1 MATSATTSTSGPSD
15 SQTSS
20 SPAPAP
26 APTPA
31 AYAEARRTRP
41 SVIGDDAG
49 LSHEQGKT
57 YPIYLRGDVQK
68 GFGRG
73 GKELGCATAN
83 LPSSVFDPPSKLTE
97 TGVYFGYASVDLD
110 AETGGAK
117 DGGVWPMVMSVGWNP
132 FYKNEQ
138 KTAEVHIMHEFQHD
152 FYGKHMKVVVL
163 GYIRPEFNYVS
174 REALIE
180 DIETDKQVGLRS
192 LDRPAWSAYKQDS
205 FFAEHAS

>member
-1 MATSATTSTSGPSD
+1 MATSTSGPSD
-15 SQTSS
+15 SQTSP
-20 SPAPAP
+20 SPSPAP

-49 LSHEQGKT
+49 LSHEEGKT

-110 AETGGAK
+110 AEAGGAK
-117 DGGVWPMVMSVGWNP
+117 DGGVWPM
-132 FYKNEQ
+132 
-138 KTAEVHIMHEFQHD
+138 EVHIMHEFQHD

-192 LDRPAWSAYKQDS
+192 LDRSAWSAYKQDS